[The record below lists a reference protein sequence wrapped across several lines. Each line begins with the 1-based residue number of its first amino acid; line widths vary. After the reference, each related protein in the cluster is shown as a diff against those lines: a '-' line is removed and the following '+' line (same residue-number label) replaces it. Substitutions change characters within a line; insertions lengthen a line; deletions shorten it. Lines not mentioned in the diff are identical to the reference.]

1 MYLRTGSSSAN
12 LLESHGFN
20 HLKIK
25 YGKNYSGN
33 NSILDELTKILFG
46 KLLLIGELKSFPFL
60 RLLLRL
66 LFYILDAS
74 LPRITLCL
82 VPKTMEAKETLWKR
96 CLEKIEGQI
105 LPENYS
111 TWFSP
116 TYPRTLDGGLITIA
130 VPNQFYRKC
139 LIENYRD
146 LIETTLKSVTERPIL
161 VDFCIESDKV
171 AHLEQNNESKDISV
185 VQLNQDAF
193 PQGLSS
199 LNPKYNFSNFVVG
212 TSNQFAH
219 AAALAVS
226 THPAL
231 AYNPLFLYG
240 SVGLGKTHL
249 LHAIGNKIC
258 ENNPGSRVR
267 YISAESF
274 TVDLI
279 ESIKKDKMP
288 FFRKRYRPLDVL
300 LVDDIQFIAGKE
312 RTQEEFFYTFN
323 TLYES
328 HKQLVISSDRYPK
341 DIHNMEERLRSR
353 FESGLVADINPP
365 DLETKVA
372 ILYKKA
378 DFHQKTIPQD
388 VAIFIASNIKSNIR
402 ELEGFLLRVIAFA
415 SFTHRELDLEL
426 TKEVLKDFTL
436 DKNKH
441 FTITNIMKSVAKYYD
456 IKVSDIKS
464 KRRTRDISIPRQIAM
479 FLCREHTKSS
489 LPEIGRQFGGKD
501 HTTVIFSYK
510 KISGLVKENNDLKAS
525 IQEIIEQIEKG

>member
-1 MYLRTGSSSAN
+1 M
-12 LLESHGFN
+12 ES
-20 HLKIK
+20 
-25 YGKNYSGN
+25 
-33 NSILDELTKILFG
+33 
-46 KLLLIGELKSFPFL
+46 
-60 RLLLRL
+60 
-66 LFYILDAS
+66 
-74 LPRITLCL
+74 
-82 VPKTMEAKETLWKR
+82 KETLWKK
-96 CLEKIEGQI
+96 CLEKIEEQI
-105 LPENYS
+105 LPESYS

-116 TYPRTLDGGLITIA
+116 TYPRNLDGGLITIA

-146 LIETTLKSVTERPIL
+146 LIETTLKSVTEKSIL
-161 VDFCIESDKV
+161 VDFCIESEKIAQPDQFKAV
-171 AHLEQNNESKDISV
+171 EETLEIEPAQAP
-185 VQLNQDAF
+185 L
-193 PQGLSS
+193 PQVLSS

-212 TSNQFAH
+212 SSNQFAH

-226 THPAL
+226 AQPAL
-231 AYNPLFLYG
+231 AYNPLFIYG

-258 ENNPGSRVR
+258 EDNPDSRVR

-328 HKQLVISSDRYPK
+328 HKQLIISSDRYPK

-353 FESGLVADINPP
+353 FESGLIADINIP

-378 DFHQKTIPQD
+378 DFHKKTIPQD

-402 ELEGFLLRVIAFA
+402 ELEGFLLRIIAFS
-415 SFTHRELDLEL
+415 SFTHRKLDLEL

-441 FTITNIMKSVAKYYD
+441 FTIPNIIKTVAGYYD

-464 KRRTRDISIPRQIAM
+464 KRRTRDISVPRQIAM

-501 HTTVIFSYK
+501 HTTVIFSHK
-510 KISGLVKENNDLKAS
+510 KISGLVKESNDLKMS
-525 IQEIIEQIEKG
+525 INEIIDLIEKA

>member
-1 MYLRTGSSSAN
+1 
-12 LLESHGFN
+12 
-20 HLKIK
+20 
-25 YGKNYSGN
+25 
-33 NSILDELTKILFG
+33 
-46 KLLLIGELKSFPFL
+46 
-60 RLLLRL
+60 
-66 LFYILDAS
+66 
-74 LPRITLCL
+74 
-82 VPKTMEAKETLWKR
+82 MEIKETLWKK
-96 CLEKIEGQI
+96 CLEKIEEQI
-105 LPENYS
+105 LPESYI

-116 TYPRTLDGGLITIA
+116 TYPRALDDGLMTIA

-146 LIETTLKSVTERPIL
+146 LIETTLKSVTEKPIL
-161 VDFCIESDKV
+161 VDFCIESEFSAETDQHKEIEETTTV
-171 AHLEQNNESKDISV
+171 EPVESTFLPV
-185 VQLNQDAF
+185 
-193 PQGLSS
+193 PSS

-212 TSNQFAH
+212 SSNQFAH
-219 AAALAVS
+219 AAAMAVAEN
-226 THPAL
+226 PAL

-240 SVGLGKTHL
+240 AVGLGKTHL
-249 LHAIGNKIC
+249 LHAVGNKIC

-288 FFRKRYRPLDVL
+288 LFRKRYRPLDVL

-328 HKQLVISSDRYPK
+328 HKQLIISSDRYPK

-378 DFHQKTIPQD
+378 DIHKKNIPQD
-388 VAIFIASNIKSNIR
+388 VAIFIAGNTKSNIR
-402 ELEGFLLRVIAFA
+402 ELEGFLLRVIAFS
-415 SFTHRELDLEL
+415 SFTHRKLDLEL
-426 TKEVLKDFTL
+426 TEEVLKDFTL

-441 FTITNIMKSVAKYYD
+441 FTIANIIKIVSGYYGL
-456 IKVSDIKS
+456 KVSEIKS
-464 KRRTRDISIPRQIAM
+464 KRRSRDISVPRQIAM

-510 KISGLVKENNDLKAS
+510 KISKLIKENKELQAS
-525 IQEIIEQIEKG
+525 ILEIIDLIEKG

>member
-1 MYLRTGSSSAN
+1 
-12 LLESHGFN
+12 
-20 HLKIK
+20 
-25 YGKNYSGN
+25 
-33 NSILDELTKILFG
+33 
-46 KLLLIGELKSFPFL
+46 
-60 RLLLRL
+60 
-66 LFYILDAS
+66 
-74 LPRITLCL
+74 
-82 VPKTMEAKETLWKR
+82 MEVKETLWKK
-96 CLEKIEGQI
+96 CLEKIEEQI
-105 LPENYS
+105 LPESYT

-116 TYPRTLDGGLITIA
+116 TYPRAFDDGLMTIA

-146 LIETTLKSVTERPIL
+146 LIETTLKSVTEKPIL
-161 VDFCIESDKV
+161 VDFCIESEIYAQTEQDKEV
-171 AHLEQNNESKDISV
+171 EKPPVIESVESASPPV
-185 VQLNQDAF
+185 
-193 PQGLSS
+193 PSS
-199 LNPKYNFSNFVVG
+199 LNPRYNFSNFVVG
-212 TSNQFAH
+212 SSNQFAH
-219 AAALAVS
+219 AAALAVA
-226 THPAL
+226 THPAI

-240 SVGLGKTHL
+240 AVGLGKTHL
-249 LHAIGNKIC
+249 LHAVGNKIC

-328 HKQLVISSDRYPK
+328 HKQLVLSSDRYPK

-353 FESGLVADINPP
+353 FESGLVADINAP

-378 DFHQKTIPQD
+378 DFHKKEIPQD

-402 ELEGFLLRVIAFA
+402 ELEGFLLRVIAFS
-415 SFTHRELDLEL
+415 SFTHRKLDLEL
-426 TKEVLKDFTL
+426 TEEVLKDFTL

-441 FTITNIMKSVAKYYD
+441 FTIPNIIKFVAGYYGL
-456 IKVSDIKS
+456 KVSDIKS
-464 KRRTRDISIPRQIAM
+464 KRRTRDISVPRQIAM

-510 KISGLVKENNDLKAS
+510 KISKLAKENKELQSS
-525 IQEIIEQIEKG
+525 ILEIIDLIEKG

>member
-1 MYLRTGSSSAN
+1 
-12 LLESHGFN
+12 
-20 HLKIK
+20 
-25 YGKNYSGN
+25 
-33 NSILDELTKILFG
+33 
-46 KLLLIGELKSFPFL
+46 
-60 RLLLRL
+60 
-66 LFYILDAS
+66 
-74 LPRITLCL
+74 
-82 VPKTMEAKETLWKR
+82 MEGKETLWKK

-105 LPENYS
+105 LPESYT

-116 TYPRTLDGGLITIA
+116 TYPRTFDDGLMTIA

-139 LIENYRD
+139 LIENYRE
-146 LIETTLKSVTERPIL
+146 LIETTLKSVAEKSIL
-161 VDFCIESDKV
+161 VDFCIESENTAQMDQEKKQEETPV
-171 AHLEQNNESKDISV
+171 IELDESPSPP
-185 VQLNQDAF
+185 F
-193 PQGLSS
+193 SSS
-199 LNPKYNFSNFVVG
+199 LNPKYNFSSFVVG
-212 TSNQFAH
+212 SSNQFAH
-219 AAALAVS
+219 AAAMAVAD
-226 THPAL
+226 HPAM

-240 SVGLGKTHL
+240 AVGLGKTHL

-258 ENNPGSRVR
+258 ETNPGSRVR

-279 ESIKKDKMP
+279 ESIKRDKMP
-288 FFRKRYRPLDVL
+288 YFRKRYRPLDVL

-328 HKQLVISSDRYPK
+328 HKQLVISSDKYPK

-378 DFHQKTIPQD
+378 DFHQKVIPQD

-402 ELEGFLLRVIAFA
+402 ELEGFLLRIIAYS
-415 SFTHRELDLEL
+415 SFTHRELNLEL

-441 FTITNIMKSVAKYYD
+441 FTIANIIKTVSAYYD

-464 KRRTRDISIPRQIAM
+464 KRRTRDISVPRQIAM

-501 HTTVIFSYK
+501 HTTVIFSHK
-510 KISGLVKENNDLKAS
+510 KISKLVKENKELESS
-525 IQEIIEQIEKG
+525 ILEIIDLIEKG

>member
-1 MYLRTGSSSAN
+1 
-12 LLESHGFN
+12 
-20 HLKIK
+20 
-25 YGKNYSGN
+25 
-33 NSILDELTKILFG
+33 
-46 KLLLIGELKSFPFL
+46 
-60 RLLLRL
+60 
-66 LFYILDAS
+66 
-74 LPRITLCL
+74 
-82 VPKTMEAKETLWKR
+82 MEAKESIWKQ
-96 CLEKIEGQI
+96 CLEKIEEKI
-105 LPENYS
+105 LPESYS

-116 TYPRTLDGGLITIA
+116 TYPRNLDNGLITIA

-146 LIETTLKSVTERPIL
+146 LIETTLKSVTEKPIL
-161 VDFCIESDKV
+161 VDFCIESEICAQTDQSKV
-171 AHLEQNNESKDISV
+171 VEETPIIESV
-185 VQLNQDAF
+185 E
-193 PQGLSS
+193 SS
-199 LNPKYNFSNFVVG
+199 LPAVPSSINPRYNFSNFVVG
-212 TSNQFAH
+212 SSNQFAH
-219 AAALAVS
+219 AAALAVA
-226 THPAL
+226 THPAI

-240 SVGLGKTHL
+240 AVGLGKTHL
-249 LHAIGNKIC
+249 LHAVGNKIC

-279 ESIKKDKMP
+279 ESIKRDKMP

-341 DIHNMEERLRSR
+341 DIQNMEERLRSR
-353 FESGLVADINPP
+353 FESGLVADINTP

-378 DFHQKTIPQD
+378 DFHKKDIPQD

-402 ELEGFLLRVIAFA
+402 ELEGFLLRVIAFS
-415 SFTHRELDLEL
+415 SFTHRKLDLEL

-441 FTITNIMKSVAKYYD
+441 FTITNIIKFVAGYYGL
-456 IKVSDIKS
+456 KVSDIKS
-464 KRRTRDISIPRQIAM
+464 KRRTRDISVPRQIAM

-510 KISGLVKENNDLKAS
+510 KVSKLVKENKELEAS
-525 IQEIIEQIEKG
+525 IREIIDLIEKG

>member
-1 MYLRTGSSSAN
+1 
-12 LLESHGFN
+12 
-20 HLKIK
+20 
-25 YGKNYSGN
+25 
-33 NSILDELTKILFG
+33 
-46 KLLLIGELKSFPFL
+46 
-60 RLLLRL
+60 
-66 LFYILDAS
+66 
-74 LPRITLCL
+74 
-82 VPKTMEAKETLWKR
+82 MEAKEALWKK
-96 CLEKIEGQI
+96 CLEKIEEQI
-105 LPENYS
+105 LPESYS

-116 TYPRTLDGGLITIA
+116 TYPRTFDGGLMTIA

-146 LIETTLKSVTERPIL
+146 LIETILKSVTEKPIL
-161 VDFCIESDKV
+161 VDFCIESEKI
-171 AHLEQNNESKDISV
+171 AQTEQSKQRHETPVIEAEQSS
-185 VQLNQDAF
+185 F
-193 PQGLSS
+193 PPVLSS

-212 TSNQFAH
+212 SSNQFAH
-219 AAALAVS
+219 AGALAVA
-226 THPAL
+226 TNPAI

-240 SVGLGKTHL
+240 AVGLGKTHL
-249 LHAIGNKIC
+249 LHAVGNKIC
-258 ENNPGSRVR
+258 ENHPESRVR

-279 ESIKKDKMP
+279 ESIKRDKMP

-378 DFHQKTIPQD
+378 DFHQIFIPQD
-388 VAIFIASNIKSNIR
+388 VAIFIASNIKTNIR
-402 ELEGFLLRVIAFA
+402 ELEGLLLRVIAFS
-415 SFTHRELDLEL
+415 SFTHRKLDLDL
-426 TKEVLKDFTL
+426 AKEVLKDFTL

-441 FTITNIMKSVAKYYD
+441 FTITNIIKSVAGYYN
-456 IKVSDIKS
+456 IKVADIKS
-464 KRRTRDISIPRQIAM
+464 KRRTRDISVPRQIAM
-479 FLCREHTKSS
+479 FICREHTKSS

-510 KISGLVKENNDLKAS
+510 KISNLIKENEELKAS
-525 IQEIIEQIEKG
+525 VQEIIDLIEKE

>member
-1 MYLRTGSSSAN
+1 
-12 LLESHGFN
+12 
-20 HLKIK
+20 
-25 YGKNYSGN
+25 
-33 NSILDELTKILFG
+33 
-46 KLLLIGELKSFPFL
+46 
-60 RLLLRL
+60 
-66 LFYILDAS
+66 
-74 LPRITLCL
+74 
-82 VPKTMEAKETLWKR
+82 MEVKETLWKK
-96 CLEKIEGQI
+96 CLKKIEAQI
-105 LPENYS
+105 LPESYS

-116 TYPRTLDGGLITIA
+116 TYPRTLDEGLLTIA

-146 LIETTLKSVTERPIL
+146 LIETTLKSVTEKPIL
-161 VDFCIESDKV
+161 VNFCIETEKF
-171 AHLEQNNESKDISV
+171 AQIEQNKITKEAPVIEAS
-185 VQLNQDAF
+185 QEEF
-193 PQGLSS
+193 PAVSSS
-199 LNPKYNFSNFVVG
+199 LNPKYSFSNFVVG
-212 TSNQFAH
+212 SSNQFAH
-219 AAALAVS
+219 AAALAVAN
-226 THPAL
+226 HPAM

-240 SVGLGKTHL
+240 AVGLGKTHL
-249 LHAIGNKIC
+249 LHAIGSEIRKTHQS
-258 ENNPGSRVR
+258 SRIR

-288 FFRKRYRPLDVL
+288 SFRKRYRPLDVL

-323 TLYES
+323 ALYES
-328 HKQLVISSDRYPK
+328 HKQLVLTSDRYPK

-378 DFHQKTIPQD
+378 DFHKKKIPQD
-388 VAIFIASNIKSNIR
+388 VAIFIASNIKTNIR
-402 ELEGFLLRVIAFA
+402 ELEGLLLRIIAFA
-415 SFTHRELDLEL
+415 SFTHRKLDLEL

-441 FTITNIMKSVAKYYD
+441 FTVPNIIKTVAHYYD
-456 IKVSDIKS
+456 LKVSDIKS
-464 KRRTRDISIPRQIAM
+464 KRRTRDISVPRQIAM

-501 HTTVIFSYK
+501 HTTVIFSHK
-510 KISGLVKENNDLKAS
+510 KVSNLIKENNDLAVS
-525 IQEIIEQIEKG
+525 IQKITDLVEKG

>member
-1 MYLRTGSSSAN
+1 
-12 LLESHGFN
+12 
-20 HLKIK
+20 
-25 YGKNYSGN
+25 
-33 NSILDELTKILFG
+33 
-46 KLLLIGELKSFPFL
+46 
-60 RLLLRL
+60 
-66 LFYILDAS
+66 
-74 LPRITLCL
+74 
-82 VPKTMEAKETLWKR
+82 MEAKEVLWKK
-96 CLEKIEGQI
+96 CLEKIEEQI
-105 LPENYS
+105 LPESYS

-116 TYPRTLDGGLITIA
+116 TYPRALDDGLMTIA

-139 LIENYRD
+139 LIENYRN
-146 LIETTLKSVTERPIL
+146 LIEATLKSVTERSIL
-161 VDFCIESDKV
+161 VDFCIESEKI
-171 AHLEQNNESKDISV
+171 AQTEQEKETPKIQVIEPDS
-185 VQLNQDAF
+185 F
-193 PQGLSS
+193 PPVLSS
-199 LNPKYNFSNFVVG
+199 LNPKYNFSTFVVG
-212 TSNQFAH
+212 SSNQFAH
-219 AAALAVS
+219 AAALAVAAN
-226 THPAL
+226 PAM

-240 SVGLGKTHL
+240 AVGLGKTHL

-258 ENNPGSRVR
+258 ENHPDSRVR

-288 FFRKRYRPLDVL
+288 FFRKRYRPLDIL

-341 DIHNMEERLRSR
+341 DIQNMEERLRSR

-378 DFHQKTIPQD
+378 EIHQKTIPQD

-402 ELEGFLLRVIAFA
+402 ELEGLLLRVIAFS
-415 SFTHRELDLEL
+415 SFTHRKLDLEL
-426 TKEVLKDFTL
+426 TEEVLKEFTL

-441 FTITNIMKSVAKYYD
+441 FTITNILKTVARYYD
-456 IKVSDIKS
+456 LKASDIKS
-464 KRRTRDISIPRQIAM
+464 KKRTRDISIPRQIAM
-479 FLCREHTKSS
+479 FICREHTKSS

-501 HTTVIFSYK
+501 HTTVLFSHK
-510 KISGLVKENNDLKAS
+510 KISKLVKENNELQAS
-525 IQEIIEQIEKG
+525 IREIIDIIEKG

>member
-1 MYLRTGSSSAN
+1 
-12 LLESHGFN
+12 
-20 HLKIK
+20 
-25 YGKNYSGN
+25 
-33 NSILDELTKILFG
+33 
-46 KLLLIGELKSFPFL
+46 
-60 RLLLRL
+60 
-66 LFYILDAS
+66 
-74 LPRITLCL
+74 
-82 VPKTMEAKETLWKR
+82 MEVKETLWKK
-96 CLEKIEGQI
+96 CLEKIEEQI
-105 LPENYS
+105 LPENYT

-116 TYPRTLDGGLITIA
+116 TYPRAFDDGLMTIA

-146 LIETTLKSVTERPIL
+146 LIETTLRSVTEKSIL
-161 VDFCIESDKV
+161 VDFCIESEIS
-171 AHLEQNNESKDISV
+171 AQIEQSKETEKTNVIKSV
-185 VQLNQDAF
+185 NSAS
-193 PQGLSS
+193 PPALSS
-199 LNPKYNFSNFVVG
+199 VNPKYNFSSFVVG
-212 TSNQFAH
+212 RSNQFAH
-219 AAALAVS
+219 AAALAIA
-226 THPAL
+226 TNPAI

-240 SVGLGKTHL
+240 AVGLGKTHL
-249 LHAIGNKIC
+249 LHAVGNKIF

-288 FFRKRYRPLDVL
+288 IFRKRYRPLDVL

-328 HKQLVISSDRYPK
+328 HKQLVLSSDRYPK

-353 FESGLVADINPP
+353 FESGLVADIKAP

-378 DFHQKTIPQD
+378 DLHKKEIPQD
-388 VAIFIASNIKSNIR
+388 AAIFIASNIKSNIR
-402 ELEGFLLRVIAFA
+402 ELEGFLLRVIAFS
-415 SFTHRELDLEL
+415 SFTHRKLDLEL
-426 TKEVLKDFTL
+426 TQEVLKDFTL
-436 DKNKH
+436 DKNRH
-441 FTITNIMKSVAKYYD
+441 FTVPNIIKVVAGYYGL
-456 IKVSDIKS
+456 KVSDIKS
-464 KRRTRDISIPRQIAM
+464 KRRTRDISKPRQIAM

-510 KISGLVKENNDLKAS
+510 KISKIAKENKELQTT
-525 IQEIIEQIEKG
+525 ILEIIDLIEKG

>member
-1 MYLRTGSSSAN
+1 
-12 LLESHGFN
+12 
-20 HLKIK
+20 
-25 YGKNYSGN
+25 
-33 NSILDELTKILFG
+33 
-46 KLLLIGELKSFPFL
+46 
-60 RLLLRL
+60 
-66 LFYILDAS
+66 
-74 LPRITLCL
+74 
-82 VPKTMEAKETLWKR
+82 MEVKEALWKK
-96 CLEKIEGQI
+96 CLEKIEEQI
-105 LPENYS
+105 LPENYT

-116 TYPRTLDGGLITIA
+116 TYPRAFDEGLMTIA

-146 LIETTLKSVTERPIL
+146 LIETTLKSVAEKSIL
-161 VDFCIESDKV
+161 VDFCIESEII
-171 AHLEQNNESKDISV
+171 AQTEHINEAPEVPVTEPIESSISSV
-185 VQLNQDAF
+185 S
-193 PQGLSS
+193 SS
-199 LNPKYNFSNFVVG
+199 LNPKYDFSNFVVG
-212 TSNQFAH
+212 SSNQFAH
-219 AAALAVS
+219 AAALAVAS
-226 THPAL
+226 HPAM

-240 SVGLGKTHL
+240 AVGLGKTHL
-249 LHAIGNKIC
+249 LHAIGNKIR
-258 ENNPGSRVR
+258 ENNPDSRVR

-279 ESIKKDKMP
+279 ESIKRDKMP
-288 FFRKRYRPLDVL
+288 SFRKRYRPLDVL

-323 TLYES
+323 ALYES

-378 DFHQKTIPQD
+378 DFHKKTIPQD
-388 VAIFIASNIKSNIR
+388 VAIFIAGNIKSNIR
-402 ELEGFLLRVIAFA
+402 ELEGFLLRVIAYS
-415 SFTHRELDLEL
+415 SFTHRKLDLEL
-426 TKEVLKDFTL
+426 TEEVLKDFTL

-441 FTITNIMKSVAKYYD
+441 FTISNIIKFVAAYYGL
-456 IKVSDIKS
+456 KVSDIKS

-501 HTTVIFSYK
+501 HTTVIFSHK
-510 KISGLVKENNDLKAS
+510 KISKLIKENKELETS
-525 IQEIIEQIEKG
+525 IQEIINLIEKG

>member
-1 MYLRTGSSSAN
+1 
-12 LLESHGFN
+12 
-20 HLKIK
+20 
-25 YGKNYSGN
+25 
-33 NSILDELTKILFG
+33 
-46 KLLLIGELKSFPFL
+46 
-60 RLLLRL
+60 
-66 LFYILDAS
+66 
-74 LPRITLCL
+74 
-82 VPKTMEAKETLWKR
+82 MEAKEALWKK
-96 CLEKIEGQI
+96 CLEKIAEQI

-116 TYPRTLDGGLITIA
+116 TYPRTFDGGLMTIA

-146 LIETTLKSVTERPIL
+146 LIETTLKSVTEKPIL
-161 VDFCIESDKV
+161 VDFCIEAEKT
-171 AHLEQNNESKDISV
+171 AQMGQEKESQETPVIEPG
-185 VQLNQDAF
+185 QDSF
-193 PQGLSS
+193 PPALSS
-199 LNPKYNFSNFVVG
+199 LSPKYNFSNFVVG
-212 TSNQFAH
+212 SSNQFAH
-219 AAALAVS
+219 AAALAVAS
-226 THPAL
+226 LPAV

-240 SVGLGKTHL
+240 AVGLGKTHL

-258 ENNPGSRVR
+258 ESSPESRVR

-279 ESIKKDKMP
+279 ESIKRDKMP

-328 HKQLVISSDRYPK
+328 HKQLIISCDRYPK
-341 DIHNMEERLRSR
+341 DIHNMEVRLRSR
-353 FESGLVADINPP
+353 FESGLVADIKPP

-378 DFHQKTIPQD
+378 EIHQKTIPQD
-388 VAIFIASNIKSNIR
+388 VAIFIAGNIKSNIR
-402 ELEGFLLRVIAFA
+402 ELEGFLLRVIAFS
-415 SFTHRELDLEL
+415 SFTHRKLDLEL
-426 TKEVLKDFTL
+426 AKEVLKDFTL
-436 DKNKH
+436 DKSKH
-441 FTITNIMKSVAKYYD
+441 FTITNIIKTVAKYHD

-464 KRRTRDISIPRQIAM
+464 KRRTRDISVPRQIAM

-501 HTTVIFSYK
+501 HTTVLFAYK
-510 KISGLVKENNDLKAS
+510 KISNLIKENNELKAS
-525 IQEIIEQIEKG
+525 IQEILGLIEKG

>member
-1 MYLRTGSSSAN
+1 
-12 LLESHGFN
+12 
-20 HLKIK
+20 
-25 YGKNYSGN
+25 
-33 NSILDELTKILFG
+33 
-46 KLLLIGELKSFPFL
+46 
-60 RLLLRL
+60 
-66 LFYILDAS
+66 
-74 LPRITLCL
+74 
-82 VPKTMEAKETLWKR
+82 MEAKEALWKK
-96 CLEKIEGQI
+96 CLEKIEEQI
-105 LPENYS
+105 LPESYS

-116 TYPRTLDGGLITIA
+116 TYPRTFDDGLMTIV

-146 LIETTLKSVTERPIL
+146 LIETILKSVTEKPIL
-161 VDFCIESDKV
+161 VDFCIESGKI
-171 AHLEQNNESKDISV
+171 AQMEQSKQSS
-185 VQLNQDAF
+185 F
-193 PQGLSS
+193 PPVLSS

-212 TSNQFAH
+212 SSNQFAH
-219 AAALAVS
+219 AAALAVA
-226 THPAL
+226 THSAI

-240 SVGLGKTHL
+240 AVGLGKTHL
-249 LHAIGNKIC
+249 LHAVGNKIC
-258 ENNPGSRVR
+258 ESRPESRVR

-279 ESIKKDKMP
+279 ESIKRDKMP

-341 DIHNMEERLRSR
+341 NIHNMEERLRSR

-378 DFHQKTIPQD
+378 DFYQIFIPQD
-388 VAIFIASNIKSNIR
+388 VAIFIASNIKTNIR
-402 ELEGFLLRVIAFA
+402 ELEGLLLRVIAFS
-415 SFTHRELDLEL
+415 SFTHRKLDLDL
-426 TKEVLKDFTL
+426 AKEVLKGFTL

-441 FTITNIMKSVAKYYD
+441 FTITNIIKSVAGYYD
-456 IKVSDIKS
+456 IKVADIKS
-464 KRRTRDISIPRQIAM
+464 KRRTRDISVPRQIAM
-479 FLCREHTKSS
+479 FICREHTKSS

-510 KISGLVKENNDLKAS
+510 KISNLIKENKELKVS
-525 IQEIIEQIEKG
+525 IQEIIDLIEKG